1 MIGVLL
7 EGSEGAGASG
17 NALMGRIERVI
28 ISCHD
33 KTGVVDLARVLRD
46 FSVEI
51 ISTEGTQRVLQEAG
65 IESKEIAD
73 FTGTREL
80 LSGRVKSLH
89 PKVHAGLLGVR
100 DNKLHQEEMR
110 TYEYAWVD
118 MLVVN
123 VHPLEE
129 LIATPAI
136 TPDEVVDQV
145 DIGGVAMIRSAAK
158 NFRYVTVVVNPDRY
172 SSVAHEIQAHEG
184 KVPFTMRFRL
194 AQEAF
199 SVTAAYDRDLAEY
212 LQRCEPPEE

>member
-1 MIGVLL
+1 M
-7 EGSEGAGASG
+7 S
-17 NALMGRIERVI
+17 RIERVI

-33 KTGVVDLARVLRD
+33 KTGVVELAGVLRD
-46 FSVEI
+46 FNVEI
-51 ISTEGTQRVLQEAG
+51 ITTEGTRQVLQDAG
-65 IESKEIAD
+65 IESKEIAE
-73 FTGTREL
+73 FTGARAL

-100 DNKLHQEEMR
+100 DNKLHQEEMQ
-110 TYEYAWVD
+110 TYEYEWVD

-123 VHPLEE
+123 LHPLEE
-129 LIATPAI
+129 LIANPAI

-158 NFRYVTVVVNPDRY
+158 NFRYVTVVVNPERY
-172 SSVAHEIQAHEG
+172 TSVAHEIQAHEG
-184 KVPFTMRFRL
+184 NVPFTTRFRL

-199 SVTAAYDRDLAEY
+199 AATAAYDRDLAEY

>member
-1 MIGVLL
+1 M
-7 EGSEGAGASG
+7 EK
-17 NALMGRIERVI
+17 IERVI

-33 KTGVVDLARVLRD
+33 KTGVVELARVLRD
-46 FSVEI
+46 FNVEI
-51 ISTEGTQRVLQEAG
+51 ISTEGTRRALREAG
-65 IESKEIAD
+65 IESKEIAS

-89 PKVHAGLLGVR
+89 PKVHAGLLGIR
-100 DNKLHQEEMR
+100 DNKLHQEEMQ
-110 TYEYAWVD
+110 TYEYEWVD

-123 VHPLEE
+123 LRPLEE
-129 LIATPAI
+129 LIANPAV

-158 NFRYVTVVVNPDRY
+158 NFRYVTVVVNPERY
-172 SSVAHEIQAHEG
+172 ASVAHEMQAHEG
-184 KVPFTMRFRL
+184 SLPFSMRFRL

-199 SVTAAYDRDLAEY
+199 AATARYDEVLAEY